1 MHTIVKPMAH
11 DAGKTVYGV
20 LRDHFAIAS
29 ISSSFRM
36 PSFAKAQA
44 VLAKSWALKL
54 AVCAL
59 F

>member
-20 LRDHFAIAS
+20 LRDHFA
-29 ISSSFRM
+29 M